1 MTRAVKIDALSRKMR
16 SDERQAPSEHA
27 GFGTESSSARSS
39 LSLQRYDFLVAGSVA
54 SDRNQVPA
62 ALGVPDAPR
71 LLTSASGGFG
81 MSFFELDCARPNIG
95 LTKPVRDDAFL
106 IALQLRRCKD
116 FDLYEDGRLIR
127 PQQFEAG
134 AVAIFDLRT
143 TLASDLRDPFHA
155 IDLYLPFEALNAIS
169 DDLSLAR
176 VDDLHHTLGTAV
188 IDTTVR
194 DLMLSMR
201 PALAAPAEHTS
212 PLFVDHVAH
221 AIATHVAHTYG
232 RLPVPARRDR
242 GGLAPSQARRVK
254 ELLNAH
260 LSGRILLTDLARA
273 CDLSVRQFTRA
284 FRQTTG
290 MAPHQWLV
298 RRRIETAKDLLLRD
312 VQPLATV
319 ASACGFADQSH
330 FTRVFTRAVGLTPA
344 EWRRTRRA

>member
-1 MTRAVKIDALSRKMR
+1 M
-16 SDERQAPSEHA
+16 
-27 GFGTESSSARSS
+27 
-39 LSLQRYDFLVAGSVA
+39 VAGSMA
-54 SDRNQVPA
+54 SERNPVPG

-71 LLTSASGGFG
+71 LLTSPSGGFG
-81 MSFFELDCARPNIG
+81 MSFFELDCFRPNIG

-106 IALQLRRCKD
+106 IALQLRKCQD

-155 IDLYLPFEALNAIS
+155 VDLYLPFEALNAIS

-176 VDDLHHTLGTAV
+176 IDGLYHPLGTAV
-188 IDTTVR
+188 MDTTVR
-194 DLMLSMR
+194 DLLLSMR
-201 PALAAPAEHTS
+201 PALAAPADHTS

-232 RLPVPARRDR
+232 GLRVPTRPDR
-242 GGLAPSQARRVK
+242 GGLAPLHARRVK
-254 ELLNAH
+254 EFLNAH
-260 LSGRILLTDLARA
+260 LSGRILLTDLAKT
-273 CDLSVRQFTRA
+273 CDLSVRHFTRA

-290 MAPHQWLV
+290 MAPHQWLL
-298 RRRIETAKDLLLRD
+298 RQRIEKAKDLLAQGIL
-312 VQPLATV
+312 PLSTV
-319 ASACGFADQSH
+319 ASACGFVDQSH

-344 EWRRTRRA
+344 EWRRMRRR